1 MSLLWLTP
9 ICDPPV
15 WVLRI
20 SNLGHYLF
28 PSSAQGAPSEKTS
41 QELRKL
47 PDTSY
52 LESQVWMSVC
62 LSCFLSLSCLSCLSS
77 WHLNL
82 TFQVTCDWQLSQFL
96 RFFIELNIFVE
107 RGYKCLHILC
117 LWHPLISFPAKL
129 AKLAFHPL
137 PLSLANQRSDH
148 QRDFPQ
154 QGELSIHSWLH
165 DFKPCHHCGICFF
178 QLPIIAVQLLNWL
191 VSGSPKEF
199 FHLKKQN
206 WDSSGISHF
215 NISSSILWF
224 KIWRPNLWSQ
234 ITNGLSGGIYENI
247 CFVHSPLKKS
257 RVLNTYII
265 LLYLSMHQES
275 LVFLSNRKIDFSDL
289 WSLSP

>member
-82 TFQVTCDWQLSQFL
+82 TFQETCDWQLSQFL

-129 AKLAFHPL
+129 AKLSPPSSKSSQPKKWSPTRFSSTRRTFDP
-137 PLSLANQRSDH
+137 
-148 QRDFPQ
+148 FMT
-154 QGELSIHSWLH
+154 SWL
-165 DFKPCHHCGICFF
+165 
-178 QLPIIAVQLLNWL
+178 QAL
-191 VSGSPKEF
+191 
-199 FHLKKQN
+199 
-206 WDSSGISHF
+206 SS
-215 NISSSILWF
+215 LW
-224 KIWRPNLWSQ
+224 
-234 ITNGLSGGIYENI
+234 
-247 CFVHSPLKKS
+247 
-257 RVLNTYII
+257 
-265 LLYLSMHQES
+265 YL
-275 LVFLSNRKIDFSDL
+275 FLSVANNSRSTSKLIGFRQPQRIFSSQKAKL
-289 WSLSP
+289 RFVRNLAL

>member
-96 RFFIELNIFVE
+96 RFFKVVDDDIRIFFLVHFSIIIINIINQVF
-107 RGYKCLHILC
+107 RWYQ
-117 LWHPLISFPAKL
+117 HP
-129 AKLAFHPL
+129 H
-137 PLSLANQRSDH
+137 NHH
-148 QRDFPQ
+148 QDQ
-154 QGELSIHSWLH
+154 DDTNNNI
-165 DFKPCHHCGICFF
+165 I
-178 QLPIIAVQLLNWL
+178 QL
-191 VSGSPKEF
+191 
-199 FHLKKQN
+199 
-206 WDSSGISHF
+206 
-215 NISSSILWF
+215 
-224 KIWRPNLWSQ
+224 
-234 ITNGLSGGIYENI
+234 
-247 CFVHSPLKKS
+247 
-257 RVLNTYII
+257 
-265 LLYLSMHQES
+265 
-275 LVFLSNRKIDFSDL
+275 
-289 WSLSP
+289 